1 MDVVQESGETTGSGN
16 WEEVSVIGGDVWRDW
31 GRVQRWSDL
40 WEVGRG
46 IAGSRPTTLG
56 LDEAET

>member
-1 MDVVQESGETTGSGN
+1 MGVGIGRRCQSSAGRSGETGEGSR
-16 WEEVSVIGGDVWRDW
+16 GGA
-31 GRVQRWSDL
+31 GL

>member
-1 MDVVQESGETTGSGN
+1 MVQESGKTRESGN
-16 WEEVSVIGGDVWRDW
+16 REEVSVIGGEEWRDW
-31 GRVQRWSDL
+31 GRVQRGASL